1 MADENTEDLSME
13 DILSSIRDILTE
25 DVPIQKDQASA
36 DVPSATPEIVSEPV
50 YAPRQTEEVP
60 PAEPVIGA
68 AVEDE
73 LSVAASED
81 DVFDLSPAMIVNN
94 DPLAQ
99 DLDYPAETPNEVT
112 EDDIL
117 DLSRLV
123 TAQQPEVAELS
134 ASLEEPVPAGG
145 DEMEVA
151 APFSASEGIDLSAV
165 LGNQES
171 FNVDDISLDLDNVP
185 DSEPA
190 FPTTEPAAAPQ
201 PQDFAAAIPSLDFDL
216 PKVDVDADPI
226 FAPEDKSVSEL
237 SSQQLMESIPA
248 SADESVAEEEENI
261 IDDAALDEIL
271 NLHSQAEDTH
281 PEEMPLSVPQIQEEA
296 VAAEFGAA
304 EIQAPVEEV
313 PAEMSEPAPDATDVS
328 ANIINNFAKLFA
340 EKKAA
345 EAAQTPA
352 ADYRLPLKT
361 DSVSVGEL
369 VRDAVVKQVTEQMTA
384 SFETFAREAVAA
396 QTQAWL
402 DANLPA
408 IVEAVVS
415 KEIERVMA
423 KVGS

>member
-13 DILSSIRDILTE
+13 DILSSIRDILTDE
-25 DVPIQKDQASA
+25 TPIQKDQAPA
-36 DVPSATPEIVSEPV
+36 DVPSAVPEIVSEPV
-50 YAPRQTEEVP
+50 FTPQQTLEVS
-60 PAEPVIGA
+60 PAEPVM
-68 AVEDE
+68 DE
-73 LSVAASED
+73 LSVAATED

-112 EDDIL
+112 ENDIL

-123 TAQQPEVAELS
+123 SAGQPEVAELS
-134 ASLEEPVPAGG
+134 ASLEEPAPAAV
-145 DEMEVA
+145 EETEATA
-151 APFSASEGIDLSAV
+151 AFSDSAGIDLSAV

-171 FNVDDISLDLDNVP
+171 FNVDDISLDLDNIP

-190 FPTTEPAAAPQ
+190 FPTAEQTADQ
-201 PQDFAAAIPSLDFDL
+201 PQDLAAAIPSLDFDL

-226 FAPEDKSVSEL
+226 FAPEEKTVSEL

-248 SADESVAEEEENI
+248 SADENVAEEEDNI

-271 NLHSQAEDTH
+271 NLHSQAEETH
-281 PEEMPLSVPQIQEEA
+281 PEEVSPSIPQIQEKV
-296 VAAEFGAA
+296 VAAETETA
-304 EIQAPVEEV
+304 EIQAPVEEPV
-313 PAEMSEPAPDATDVS
+313 SAEVSEPAADATDVS

-345 EAAQTPA
+345 EAAAEAPVVENH
-352 ADYRLPLKT
+352 LPLKT

-384 SFETFAREAVAA
+384 NFEIFARDAVAA